1 MKAVVHHCTAP
12 DSSWFDGG
20 FMMNSFIGAL
30 APAFACG
37 LALQRL
43 LEILDPLIEAIP
55 GISSNK
61 KLILAVVAFA
71 VGLAVAAIE
80 PLRVLER
87 FGGNTNNVLD
97 FLVTALIISA
107 GTEGFN
113 SLLKLLGYAKETK
126 KGDAANRAE
135 MTTKEI
141 QRRV

>member
-1 MKAVVHHCTAP
+1 M
-12 DSSWFDGG
+12 D
-20 FMMNSFIGAL
+20 SFIGAL

-43 LEILDPLIEAIP
+43 LEILDPVIEAIP

-87 FGGNTNNVLD
+87 LGSNTNAVLD
-97 FLVTALIISA
+97 FLVTALIVSA
-107 GTEGFN
+107 GAEGFN
-113 SLLKLLGYAKETK
+113 SLLKFLGYAKEAK
-126 KGDAANRAE
+126 KGDAADRAE

>member
-1 MKAVVHHCTAP
+1 M
-12 DSSWFDGG
+12 DSFV
-20 FMMNSFIGAL
+20 GAL

-43 LEILDPLIEAIP
+43 LEILDPLIGAIP
-55 GISSNK
+55 GISGNK
-61 KLILAVVAFA
+61 KLILALVAFA

-87 FGGNTNNVLD
+87 LDGNANSALD
-97 FLVTALIISA
+97 FVVTALIISA

-113 SLLKLLGYAKETK
+113 SLLKFLGYAKEAK
-126 KGDAANRAE
+126 KGEAADSAA

>member
-1 MKAVVHHCTAP
+1 
-12 DSSWFDGG
+12 
-20 FMMNSFIGAL
+20 
-30 APAFACG
+30 
-37 LALQRL
+37 
-43 LEILDPLIEAIP
+43 
-55 GISSNK
+55 
-61 KLILAVVAFA
+61 
-71 VGLAVAAIE
+71 
-80 PLRVLER
+80 
-87 FGGNTNNVLD
+87 VLD